1 MKPRVLS
8 MLIAAAAWTLSR
20 TVALRSVGEEQVERI
35 RAETGG
41 GVILAT
47 WHGRTLLP
55 ITRYRRRGYWSM
67 ISTSRDG
74 EYQYWIFKRFGF
86 NIVRGS
92 TSARGAVEATLKLI
106 KALKGG
112 AVLAHTPDGP
122 RGPSREAHT
131 GTVYLAMKSGCPII
145 PVGVGAS
152 PCKLLSTWDQYLIP
166 MPFSKAV
173 MLYGDPM
180 YVPASAKSEEEQLFW
195 TRKMGDQIDALEAE
209 AERLAG
215 RKTPTAQSAGTE
227 PR

>member
-8 MLIAAAAWTLSR
+8 LFIAFATWIVSR
-20 TVALRSVGEEQVERI
+20 TVSLRFVREDQVEKI
-35 RAETGG
+35 RRETGR

-55 ITRYRRRGYWSM
+55 ITRFHRRGYWAM

-92 TSARGAVEATLKLI
+92 SSARGAIEATLKLI
-106 KALKGG
+106 KALKAGG
-112 AVLAHTPDGP
+112 VLAHTPDGP
-122 RGPSREAHT
+122 RGPSRQAHT

-145 PVGVGAS
+145 PVGIAAS
-152 PCKLLSTWDQYLIP
+152 PCKLLSTWDRYMIP

-180 YVPASAKSEEEQLFW
+180 YIPASAKSEEEQQLW
-195 TRKMGDQIDALEAE
+195 TRRMGEQIDALEAE
-209 AERLAG
+209 AERMVG
-215 RKTPTAQSAGTE
+215 RKVPTASATGAE
-227 PR
+227 RR

>member
-1 MKPRVLS
+1 MKQRFFSLIIAVL
-8 MLIAAAAWTLSR
+8 AWTVSR
-20 TVALRSVGEEQVERI
+20 TVHLRAVREDQVEKI
-35 RAETGG
+35 RSETGK

-55 ITRYRRRGYWSM
+55 ITRFHRRSYWAM

-92 TSARGAVEATLKLI
+92 SSARGAVEATLKLI

-112 AVLAHTPDGP
+112 GVLAHTPDGP
-122 RGPSREAHT
+122 RGPSRSAHT

-145 PVGVGAS
+145 PVGIGAS
-152 PCKLLSTWDQYLIP
+152 SCKLLNTWDQYMIP

-173 MLYGDPM
+173 MLYGDPI
-180 YVPASAKSEEEQLFW
+180 YIPSDAKSEEEQQHW
-195 TRKMGDQIDALEAE
+195 TQVMGERIDALEAE
-209 AERLAG
+209 AERMVG
-215 RKTPTAQSAGTE
+215 RKVPTAQSAGAA
-227 PR
+227 RR